1 MRRIIPLELVGN
13 DKLDFDLYDD
23 KGEIV
28 YRSGDF
34 LTPDLLIKLNHKKI
48 FIKEII
54 SAESF
59 DAEPDNKSKNP
70 VIFTHKPLIS
80 EDATKN
86 LVKNAKTILKK
97 AYNNEK
103 PDTSV
108 FIETTDI
115 ILEEVSNNLEK
126 IDCISQLRIFD
137 EYTFSHTINVST
149 MSSALGITLK
159 LQEYEIK
166 ELALGALLHDIGKML
181 VPKDIL
187 NKPAKLDPDEF
198 EIMKSHTLLGY
209 RYIMENLNVAD
220 KVAKVALDHQEKYG
234 GGGYPYGLKGKEIN
248 LYAQIAS
255 VADVYDALIS
265 NRVYK
270 RAFES
275 EKAVEIM
282 LAEGNKSF
290 NPYMLGKFLEITD
303 YKNKPGFKQQT

>member
-1 MRRIIPLELVGN
+1 MRRINPLELVGN
-13 DKLDFDLYDD
+13 EKFDFDLYDD
-23 KGEIV
+23 KEEIV
-28 YRSGDF
+28 YRNGDP
-34 LTPDLLIKLNHKKI
+34 LTPDVLIKLNHKKI
-48 FIKEII
+48 FVKELITD
-54 SAESF
+54 ESF
-59 DAEPDNKSKNP
+59 DFEPANKSKNP

-115 ILEEVSNNLEK
+115 ILEEVNKNLEK

-159 LQEYEIK
+159 LQEHEIK

-209 RYIMENLNVAD
+209 RYIIENLNVSD
-220 KVAKVALDHQEKYG
+220 KVAKVALDHQEKYS

-275 EKAVEIM
+275 GKAIEIM
-282 LAEGNKSF
+282 IEEGDKSF
-290 NPYMLGKFLEITD
+290 NPYMLSKFLEITD
-303 YKNKPGFKQQT
+303 YKNKSEFKPQT